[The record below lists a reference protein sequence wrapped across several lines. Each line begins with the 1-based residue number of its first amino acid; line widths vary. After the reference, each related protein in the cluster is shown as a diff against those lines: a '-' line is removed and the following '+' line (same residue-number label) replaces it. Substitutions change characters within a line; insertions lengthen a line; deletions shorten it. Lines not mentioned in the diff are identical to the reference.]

1 MTNKEKLE
9 SLPPETQLH
18 TTLMKFY
25 SCLTDLEKWNIWL
38 GLEYNPED
46 PAWIHTIPTCYATA
60 AQGKPK
66 DTPVK
71 VPESPFEEMT
81 LDQLK
86 NFYYQYAHHNSMS
99 LLCDSELVDNVW
111 HWYVSKYGDR
121 WGGQPLKDK
130 MMADYRMECHNRGI
144 TITGL

>member
-46 PAWIHTIPTCYATA
+46 PTWIHSIPTCYATA

-66 DTPVK
+66 DKPVR

-81 LDQLK
+81 DVQLK
-86 NFYYQYAHHNSMS
+86 DFYYEYARSNSMS
-99 LLCDSELVDNVW
+99 LLGDTEMVEIVK
-111 HWYVSKYGDR
+111 HWYMSKYSGNSMS
-121 WGGQPLKDK
+121 LTEK
-130 MMADYRMECHNRGI
+130 MLSDYKKECHTRGI
-144 TITGL
+144 RLTGI

>member
-1 MTNKEKLE
+1 
-9 SLPPETQLH
+9 
-18 TTLMKFY
+18 MKFY

-46 PAWIHTIPTCYATA
+46 PAWIHSIPTCYAQV

-81 LDQLK
+81 EDQLK
-86 NFYYQYAHHNSMS
+86 NFYYQYARRNSATFFGET
-99 LLCDSELVDNVW
+99 ELVDNVER
-111 HWYVSKYGDR
+111 WYMAKTGGSVRSIVDR
-121 WGGQPLKDK
+121 MLS
-130 MMADYRMECHNRGI
+130 DYRNECNKRGI
-144 TITGL
+144 TKLY